1 MKKKKKIVC
10 VFTFI
15 GIMLIV
21 AIIILTFKSEG
32 DLKKNLATLSQIKEN
47 FQSDIQELKEGKYNN
62 LIYHEFKT
70 SLENVEGVYNIE
82 IQSDNGYQDRTFLEN
97 FEKMNDVIDKFF
109 MEDFDKSYIAADFYI
124 SDEETIYLD
133 YNDIEK
139 ECVDEK
145 YNKPRA
151 EFLFGNDTS
160 NGGYMVQISEALN
173 NVWFS
178 RYSLGNIIPSQCEYS
193 NVYQY
198 ISCKRQNEDVE
209 INLKDMKIK
218 LSEMEERVLK
228 YLNNEFPIPV
238 SEKIGFGIGDVR
250 ILNNGDYEGICFKVR
265 RIYKGVPFEYGST
278 ASSGLYNDKVNHE
291 RGEISYA
298 VSEYPDTILAF
309 GIING
314 TVVETGTISEI
325 ISLGNALDI
334 LSQKIGDNSKYDV
347 YGVELVYRECEIP
360 EEKECEI
367 DAILRPKWKIIT
379 INQNDDKYTLF
390 YIDVVTG
397 EVTERFEYYYE

>member
-1 MKKKKKIVC
+1 M
-10 VFTFI
+10 
-15 GIMLIV
+15 
-21 AIIILTFKSEG
+21 
-32 DLKKNLATLSQIKEN
+32 
-47 FQSDIQELKEGKYNN
+47 KYNN

-124 SDEETIYLD
+124 SDEETIYVD